1 MFKTLRLVH
10 KLYHCKTCTAI
21 RWLECGAIQKDVNR
35 RISILECE
43 LRTKEQE
50 LRDLKILRSYMKNW
64 PR

>member
-10 KLYHCKTCTAI
+10 KLYRCKTCTAI
-21 RWLECGAIQKDVNR
+21 RWLETGAIQKDVNR
-35 RISILECE
+35 RIRILECE

-50 LRDLKILRSYMKNW
+50 LNELKQLRSCMKNW